1 MLIGCDNMNNKGFT
15 LVELIATIA
24 LLSIIAIISFVS
36 ISGILQKSK
45 INDCN
50 NLLVSIKSATKEY
63 ISDNRYNDTFIS
75 SVSTEDGKKIVEFDA
90 SVLNTSVSNKNGR
103 VYLDSDVMESG
114 NPMLSNPFDGS
125 YMDYSSVKIKVYLND
140 D

>member
-103 VYLDSDVMESG
+103 VYLTKTHEEHEKIISDLKAKDLWLEW
-114 NPMLSNPFDGS
+114 
-125 YMDYSSVKIKVYLND
+125 
-140 D
+140 